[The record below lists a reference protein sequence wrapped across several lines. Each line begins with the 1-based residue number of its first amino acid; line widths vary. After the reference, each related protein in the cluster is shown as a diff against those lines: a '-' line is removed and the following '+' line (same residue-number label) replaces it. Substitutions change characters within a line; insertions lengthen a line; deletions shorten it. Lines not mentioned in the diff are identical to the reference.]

1 MYLPAQGG
9 TQSNSKKYFFMQHS
23 HVIEKNIEYLPVI
36 YLTDSMKDLY
46 QKGRKLAEP
55 DHAAILIT
63 GEHGTGK
70 ELLAKSIHY
79 NLAPSAQFITVNCI
93 NLPFKHF
100 EEKIDT
106 CFSILSQTDGGASD
120 AGARKR
126 PTLFLRDVGK
136 LEGAVQKNLMG
147 LLKERLFES
156 AKSGSQPVKKVRL
169 IFSCNLHG
177 EQPKDVF
184 DKQSLKT
191 FNPLLLNIL
200 PLRDRKED
208 INPLA
213 QFFADKFSK
222 EYGKDIGGIHS
233 SATQTLESYAW
244 TGNVS
249 ELRDVLENAVILA
262 QGQLIT
268 RDDIRFNISKKSIAL
283 ESFLSREDFFTLD
296 ELECIYIQTVFR
308 RVKNNKSKAAKILGI
323 SRNTMQKKIDSL
335 AAATAKSKKK
345 TKKKNHNQPLLF

>member
-1 MYLPAQGG
+1 
-9 TQSNSKKYFFMQHS
+9 MQHA

-46 QKGRKLAEP
+46 QKGRKLSDQ

-63 GEHGTGK
+63 GENGTGK

-79 NLAPSAQFITVNCI
+79 NLAPNAQFITVNCV

-106 CFSILSQTDGGASD
+106 CFSILAETDGAASE
-120 AGARKR
+120 GGTRKR

-136 LEGAVQKNLMG
+136 LESAVQKNLLN
-147 LLKERLFES
+147 LLKERLFE
-156 AKSGSQPVKKVRL
+156 ATKSNSQPVKKVRL
-169 IFSCNLHG
+169 IFSCNQHG
-177 EQPKDVF
+177 EQPKEIL

-208 INPLA
+208 IYPLA
-213 QFFADKFSK
+213 QFFVDKFSK
-222 EYGKDIGGIHS
+222 EYSKDIGGIHS
-233 SATQTLESYAW
+233 SATQVLEGYPW

-262 QGQLIT
+262 QSPLVT
-268 RDDIRFNISKKSIAL
+268 KEDIRFNISKKSIAL
-283 ESFLSREDFFTLD
+283 ESFLSREDFFTLE
-296 ELECIYIQTVFR
+296 ELERIYIQTVFR
-308 RVKNNKSKAAKILGI
+308 RVKNNKSKASKILGI

-335 AAATAKSKKK
+335 AAATARAKKK
-345 TKKKNHNQPLLF
+345 TKKKNGNQPLLF

>member
-1 MYLPAQGG
+1 
-9 TQSNSKKYFFMQHS
+9 MQHA
-23 HVIEKNIEYLPVI
+23 HVTEKNIEYLPVI
-36 YLTDSMKDLY
+36 YLTESMKDLY
-46 QKGRKLAEP
+46 QNGRRLSEP

-79 NLAPSAQFITVNCI
+79 NLAPNAQFITVNCV

-106 CFSILSQTDGGASD
+106 CFNILSENDGTASE
-120 AGARKR
+120 AGTRRR

-136 LEGAVQKNLMG
+136 LEGAVQKNLLN
-147 LLKERLFES
+147 LLKERLFETH
-156 AKSGSQPVKKVRL
+156 KSGTQPAKKVRL
-169 IFSCNLHG
+169 IFSCNQQA
-177 EQPKDVF
+177 EQPREIL
-184 DKQSLKT
+184 DKQSMKT

-208 INPLA
+208 IYPLA
-213 QFFADKFSK
+213 QFFVDKFSK
-222 EYGKDIGGIHS
+222 EYSKDIGGIHS
-233 SATQTLESYAW
+233 SATQVLEGYPW

-262 QGQLIT
+262 QSPLIIK
-268 RDDIRFNISKKSIAL
+268 DDIRFNISKKSIAL
-283 ESFLSREDFFTLD
+283 ESFLSREDFFTLE
-296 ELECIYIQTVFR
+296 ELERIYIQTVFR

-323 SRNTMQKKIDSL
+323 SRNTLQKKIDTL
-335 AAATAKSKKK
+335 AAATARA
-345 TKKKNHNQPLLF
+345 KKKNKKKNGNQPLLF